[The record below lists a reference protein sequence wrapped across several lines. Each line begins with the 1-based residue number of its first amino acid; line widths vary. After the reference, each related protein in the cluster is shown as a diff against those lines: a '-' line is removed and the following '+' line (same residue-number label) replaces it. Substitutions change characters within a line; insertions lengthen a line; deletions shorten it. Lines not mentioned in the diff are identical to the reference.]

1 MRWLVD
7 WIIRRPWITLTGLL
21 LVTAFFLAG
30 IPRLTVDNSVDSMLP
45 SDHPARLLYD
55 EVNVTFGGTDVMV
68 VALESED
75 LFGEPSLAQV
85 ADLTDAFGRIPGV
98 DEVVSLSTARRMD
111 GEEGTLI
118 VRDLMD
124 VVPGNEEARG
134 ALREYV
140 LNQELYV
147 NSIVSSDG
155 RFAGIV
161 VELLPDADD
170 SAVYSQL
177 MQVVGEQENA
187 DSIFVAGGPA
197 VNAEMTSSMKSD
209 LVRLTPFVVLV
220 LAAVLYL
227 SLRTLSGVLLPL
239 AVVLITVIWTAGL
252 MAWLGIPMAMIS
264 TTLPVMLI
272 AIGVADAIH
281 ILTDYRASLRSGE
294 AKRSAIRLVVRHIG
308 MAIVLTSVTTLV
320 GFLSLATSPVQQVM
334 QFGLFVG
341 SGVMAAL
348 VITLTLIPAALEIG
362 RGPRASDTKERG
374 NRSHRGL
381 LECLGSLV
389 VKRHRAILAIGG
401 VLFVLTAIGAAQL
414 TVETNTLRFFHPATP
429 IRQATEVV
437 DQSFGGSE
445 NLSVVVRGDIKSPD
459 VLKGMLEFQART
471 LRLDAVGY
479 SASIAD
485 YVTQINGA
493 LHDNDPTERVI
504 PETRNAVAQEIL
516 LYEMSGD
523 PTDFARVVNYNYEW
537 ARIILRMKSLSSVEL
552 GVLVE
557 SVEAQASDS
566 FGGSS
571 VAEVTG
577 STYLFK
583 VLTDLLV
590 HGQMLSLVVSL
601 LGVALVVGLIFRSVR
616 FGLLSMIP
624 LGFTITFDFG
634 VMGWLGIPLDTATT
648 MLASIAIGIGVD
660 YTVHFLSRFRR
671 ARSEGHEVAAAVAV
685 TIQTT
690 GKAIAFNV
698 FAVAAGFAVLL
709 LSSFGPI
716 ATLGAMVAL
725 SMGISGLAALTL
737 LPTALFATERTRR
750 NSQEREASNRE
761 LGLQGPK
768 KE

>member
-1 MRWLVD
+1 MGRLAD
-7 WIIRRPWITLTGLL
+7 WIIKRPWITLVALL
-21 LVTAFFLAG
+21 VVTAFFLAG
-30 IPRLTVDNSVDSMLP
+30 IPRLAIDNSVDSMLP

-55 EVNVTFGGTDVMV
+55 EVNDTFGGTDVMV
-68 VALESED
+68 VALESD
-75 LFGEPSLAQV
+75 DIFGEHALAQI
-85 ADLTDAFGRIPGV
+85 ANLTDAFGRIPGV
-98 DEVVSLSTARRMD
+98 DEVVSLSTAKRMD

-124 VVPGNEEARG
+124 VIPADDEARD
-134 ALREYV
+134 ALRDYV

-147 NSIVSSDG
+147 NNIISGDG

-161 VELLPDADD
+161 VELLPDVDD

-177 MQVVGEQENA
+177 IQVVDEQENA
-187 DSIFVAGGPA
+187 DSIYVAGGPA
-197 VNAEMTSSMKSD
+197 VNAEMTSSMKAD
-209 LVRLTPFVVLV
+209 LVRLIPFVVLV
-220 LAAVLYL
+220 LAVVLYL
-227 SLRTLSGVLLPL
+227 SLRTLSGVVLPL
-239 AVVLITVIWTAGL
+239 AVVLLTVIWTAGL

-281 ILTDYRASLRSGE
+281 ILTDYYASLRSGE
-294 AKRSAIRLVVRHIG
+294 AKRSAIRSVVRHIG
-308 MAIVLTSVTTLV
+308 LAIVLTSVTTLV

-341 SGVMAAL
+341 FGVMAAL

-362 RGPRASDTKERG
+362 RGPRVSDTKKRRK
-374 NRSHRGL
+374 RSRRAPLEL
-381 LECLGSLV
+381 LGRLV
-389 VKRHRAILAIGG
+389 VKRRRAILVIGG
-401 VLFVLTAIGAAQL
+401 VLFVLAAIGATQL
-414 TVETNTLRFFHPATP
+414 TVETNTLRFFRPETP
-429 IRQATEVV
+429 IRQATEVA

-445 NLSVVVRGDIKSPD
+445 NLSVVVGGDIKSPD
-459 VLKGMLEFQART
+459 VLNGMLEFQAWADG
-471 LRLDAVGY
+471 LDAVGY
-479 SASIAD
+479 TASIAD
-485 YVTQINGA
+485 YVSQINEA
-493 LHDNDPTERVI
+493 LHDNDPMERVI
-504 PETRNAVAQEIL
+504 PDTRNAVAQEIL

-523 PTDFARVVNYNYEW
+523 PSDFARVVNYNYER
-537 ARIILRMKSLSSVEL
+537 ARIILRMESLSSVEL
-552 GVLVE
+552 GGLVE
-557 SVEAQASDS
+557 SVETQAADS
-566 FGGSS
+566 SGGDFD
-571 VAEVTG
+571 VDVTG

-590 HGQMLSLVVSL
+590 NGQILSLVVSL

-624 LGFTITFDFG
+624 LGFTITFNFG
-634 VMGWLGIPLDTATT
+634 IMGWLGIPLDTATT

-671 ARSEGHEVAAAVAV
+671 GRNEGREAAGAVAD

-690 GKAIAFNV
+690 GKAIVFNML
-698 FAVAAGFAVLL
+698 AVAAGFAVLL

-737 LPTALFATERTRR
+737 LPTALLTTERPRR
-750 NSQEREASNRE
+750 KS
-761 LGLQGPK
+761 
-768 KE
+768 